1 MVAVRIGRVE
11 DPGKGVGVDHNP
23 DGGDRRS
30 VNNGMRC
37 EPHRLCECDSGRS
50 NEKGYRDRTHV
61 LIDG

>member
-1 MVAVRIGRVE
+1 
-11 DPGKGVGVDHNP
+11 
-23 DGGDRRS
+23 
-30 VNNGMRC
+30 MRC